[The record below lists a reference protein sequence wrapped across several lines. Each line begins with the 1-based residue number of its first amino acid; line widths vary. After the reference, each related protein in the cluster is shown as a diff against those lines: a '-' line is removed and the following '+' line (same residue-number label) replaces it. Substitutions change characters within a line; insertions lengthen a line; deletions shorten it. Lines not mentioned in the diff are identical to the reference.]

1 MTNDPQE
8 EFVESLKERLAIAG
22 EKNVVIKDASEA
34 SRKKAME
41 NIAEAFSEPV
51 NDFIDKKS
59 ASGGGSSND
68 VVSYDGSVSIG
79 HGVNPVTGEPITN
92 LSVTGYVESVVG
104 AHNVNLEAHPDI
116 REEIA
121 RVEAGGLKIAPPD
134 HEGVGTMMFYT
145 GELL

>member
-1 MTNDPQE
+1 MTPQE
-8 EFVESLKERLAIAG
+8 EFVAHLSNELVKAGRDNVSLKANSLE
-22 EKNVVIKDASEA
+22 ESQE
-34 SRKKAME
+34 KAMKRL
-41 NIAEAFSEPV
+41 AEAFSEPV

-68 VVSYDGSVSIG
+68 VVSYDGSVAIG

-121 RVEAGGLKIAPPD
+121 RAEVGGLKIAPPD